1 MLAMLPENRSF
12 MIRGDDGQ
20 EYGPVELDELR
31 EWVQE
36 NRAGVGTEVRLDEPG
51 SPWNPW
57 QSYPELVAL
66 SAEAQATGPA
76 PEQLGLVIAP
86 AGRRCVAL
94 VADLI
99 LVSILFIPIVN
110 VLALFLPMDAITAA
124 ALNPSVLQSLP
135 AQTLHQFLAFQ
146 MISNLGL
153 ALYLTG
159 FVAAHGKT
167 PGKAIMRLRVV
178 GENGLKPS
186 LLNCFLRAVVLI
198 FSMGLFFLPLAF
210 ALFNPQRRA
219 LHDMVAGTYV
229 VNA

>member
-1 MLAMLPENRSF
+1 

-36 NRAGVGTEVRLDEPG
+36 NRAGVGTEVRRDEPNA
-51 SPWNPW
+51 SWHPW
-57 QSYPELVAL
+57 QSFPELVAL
-66 SAEAQATGPA
+66 SAEAHATGPVPA
-76 PEQLGLVIAP
+76 QMGLAIAP
-86 AGRRCVAL
+86 VGRRIAAL
-94 VADLI
+94 MADLI

-110 VLALFLPMDAITAA
+110 VLALFLPMDAITQA
-124 ALNPSVLQSLP
+124 ALNPMVLQNLP
-135 AQTLHQFLAFQ
+135 SPTLHQFLAFQ

-167 PGKAIMRLRVV
+167 PGKAIMRIRVV
-178 GENGLKPS
+178 EENGQKPS
-186 LLNCFLRAVVLI
+186 LLNSFLRAIVLI

-219 LHDMVAGTYV
+219 IHDLIAGTYV
-229 VNA
+229 VDA